1 LVLERE
7 VEIEQSNLFNNY
19 WTAGFFSK
27 VFLHAYNDED
37 IFRNE
42 EAWAYK
48 TELWGYAGPI
58 FSTDRRKK
66 LVLNAEIGSGY
77 GKNRGRGYR
86 VSLGAEIKPI
96 EPLNIE
102 IKAMQDRSPTYMQ
115 WVDVVETLNDTARVY
130 ANSLLLTRDVTLR
143 MNWTFSPDLS
153 LQCFVQPF
161 YADMKYERYYRLFAP
176 ETMDLRDY
184 DYLNDYDNPDFKLQ
198 NTVGTFVL
206 RWEYRSGSTIFI
218 VYNLNDNKYYSPVDK
233 AWTSEEANALYFK
246 LNYWIKN

>member
-1 LVLERE
+1 LP
-7 VEIEQSNLFNNY
+7 
-19 WTAGFFSK
+19 
-27 VFLHAYNDED
+27 AYNDED

-48 TELWGYAGPI
+48 TELWGYAGPT

-66 LVLNAEIGSGY
+66 LVLNAVIGSGY
-77 GKNRGRGYR
+77 GKNRGWGYHA
-86 VSLGAEIKPI
+86 SLGAEIKPI

-102 IKAMQDRSPTYMQ
+102 IKVIQDRGPTYMQ
-115 WVDVVETLNDTARVY
+115 WVDVVETQNDTARVY

-143 MNWTFSPDLS
+143 LNWTFSPDLS

-161 YADMKYERYYRLFAP
+161 FADMDYENYYRLLAP
-176 ETMDLRDY
+176 ETMDLEDY
-184 DYLNDYDNPDFKLQ
+184 NYLNDYDNPDFKLQ

-218 VYNLNDNKYYSPVDK
+218 VYNLNDNKFYSPVDDT
-233 AWTSEEANALYFK
+233 WISEGANALYFK

>member
-1 LVLERE
+1 
-7 VEIEQSNLFNNY
+7 
-19 WTAGFFSK
+19 
-27 VFLHAYNDED
+27 VFLPAYNDED
-37 IFRNE
+37 IFRSE

-143 MNWTFSPDLS
+143 LNWTFSPDLS

-161 YADMKYERYYRLFAP
+161 YADMKYERYYRLLAP

-218 VYNLNDNKYYSPVDK
+218 VYNLNDNKFYSPVDN
-233 AWTSEEANALYFK
+233 AWTSEGANALYFK